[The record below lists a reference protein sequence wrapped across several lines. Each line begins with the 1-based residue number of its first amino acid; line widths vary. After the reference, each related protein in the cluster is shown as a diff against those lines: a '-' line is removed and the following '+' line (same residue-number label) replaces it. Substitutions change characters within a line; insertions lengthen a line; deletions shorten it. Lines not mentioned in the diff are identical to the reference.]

1 MAENN
6 QEASRFVWRNNTTKE
21 IVNHVMK
28 VNIFG
33 KKDSPYIANWVV
45 KRTASDQSSQYE
57 NKILEAIKQ
66 NIYMDDYLDCFASQE
81 KAIETVHKVVKI
93 LFTEAFRLTK
103 WLSNSKHILK
113 TLPPRKRSPKMSI

>member
-21 IVNHVMK
+21 IVDHVMK

-33 KKDSPYIANWVV
+33 KKDSPCIANWLN
-45 KRTASDQSSQYE
+45 KRTASDQSRQYE
-57 NKILEAIKQ
+57 NKILETRKQ

-81 KAIETVHKVVKI
+81 KAIETVHKVIKI
-93 LFTEAFRLTK
+93 LFAEAFRFTK

-113 TLPPRKRSPKMSI
+113 TLPPSKRSPKMSI